1 MSLTNE
7 QLLKTVIDT
16 MPNMTEQSSKQ
27 VLQDWLKNPG
37 KMFTKDDL
45 ETKNFLNTLSTFIL
59 DSIRIQE
66 FYNPLENEGI
76 VRRYN
81 QSYGMI
87 QRFYIPK
94 INAVDADF
102 QKEWVDGT
110 SSDMFK
116 KRTVK
121 PTEKFAISNI
131 SWNNRVS
138 IPGDMFYTTVFSNSG
153 GIVDWNTSILQS
165 MLMSYNRYRFALE
178 MDMIGRQTKSPN
190 LKETQKIGVSV
201 ANMSE
206 ITEAEAAKIAKQILD
221 FKSTARL
228 NAEAFNEDG
237 FSYSLEPS
245 NIKLL
250 VRVGTK
256 SALQLALKNTFNPE
270 VITNVINMLV
280 EVPYLGVP
288 EYYTDNTMTTKLYPV
303 YNADGAVIGLN
314 QSEGQSEVTVQ
325 FDAAFV
331 NDGASNV
338 FAVAIDTN
346 RLNYVYADDGGEVR
360 TEYTIYNVEGNYRN
374 LYMKVNGNPSYGA
387 GARFFADTSYAFVVF
402 ENTYKG

>member
-7 QLLKTVIDT
+7 QLLKTVVDT
-16 MPNMTEQSSKQ
+16 LPNMTEQSSKQ

-45 ETKNFLNTLSTFIL
+45 DTKNFLNTLSTFIL
-59 DSIRIQE
+59 DSIRIQD
-66 FYNPLENEGI
+66 FYNPLESEGI

-87 QRFYIPK
+87 QRFYTPK
-94 INAVDADF
+94 IKAVDADF
-102 QKEWVDGT
+102 QKDWVDGT

-116 KRTVK
+116 KRTIR

-131 SWNNRVS
+131 SWNNRIS
-138 IPGDMFYTTVFSNSG
+138 IPGDMFYTTVFTNSG
-153 GIVDWNTSILQS
+153 GIVDWNTAVLQS
-165 MLMSYNRYRFALE
+165 MLMSYNRYRFSLE
-178 MDMIGRQTKSPN
+178 MDMIGRQTTSAS
-190 LKETQKIGVSV
+190 LKPTQKIGVSV
-201 ANMSE
+201 ADMSN

-270 VITNVINMLV
+270 VINSVINMLV

-288 EYYTDNTMTTKLYPV
+288 KYYMEDTFETELYPV
-303 YNADGAVIGLN
+303 YNADGAAIGLN
-314 QSEGQSEVTVQ
+314 QVKGQSEVTVQ
-325 FDAAFV
+325 FDDAFV
-331 NDGASNV
+331 DDSASNV
-338 FAVAIDTN
+338 FAVAIDTY
-346 RLNYVYADDGGEVR
+346 RLNYVYADDGGELR

-402 ENTYKG
+402 ENTNKA